1 MGIPSSPPRRYTT
14 SRQLIAGD
22 DFNNLSDQLNSFQA
36 VTALGVDQ
44 NSAAAINAA
53 NVEILAG
60 SAAATGVRLPV
71 SYPGLIINLLNNS
84 ANTENIFP
92 LGNDQIQT
100 GNAPI
105 TYGAAGAAV
114 TAATLTSYSFICM
127 KKGFWQRALWPG
139 VA

>member
-1 MGIPSSPPRRYTT
+1 
-14 SRQLIAGD
+14 
-22 DFNNLSDQLNSFQA
+22 
-36 VTALGVDQ
+36 
-44 NSAAAINAA
+44 
-53 NVEILAG
+53 
-60 SAAATGVRLPV
+60 
-71 SYPGLIINLLNNS
+71 LIINLLNNS